1 MAALRSLLASTREDH
16 RMAAE
21 EENAMTA
28 IPGECEVLIVG
39 GSLVGLSAAAFL
51 GHHGIAAQVVEK
63 HAGTSI
69 HPRAGYFHVGTME
82 AYRRI
87 GLEPAILEVSHEQ
100 FGPDGGINLVESLA
114 GRELALFVP
123 SINAGLEPFSP
134 CKRFFIT
141 QQSLEPLLHRRAAE
155 LGAQLHYRSE
165 LVDFEQDEAGVTAQV
180 RDVGRGE
187 VSTIRA
193 RYMIA
198 ADGNRSP
205 IRAALGIGMS
215 GPGALSDS
223 ITIYFKADCTQWLS
237 ERPMGVI
244 YVLNPDQ
251 RGFFRFEAGGKRGFL
266 VVNTLGDLALP
277 GAKDVAGDIS
287 PERCIALVRSAI
299 GRPDIAVEIEDVAI
313 WKAVAECAD
322 AYRAGR
328 VFIAGDA
335 AHVVPPTGGFG
346 GNTGVQDAANL
357 AWKLAMVLKGE
368 AGEALLDSYEAER
381 RPVGLLTVEQ
391 AYTRYVRRVTPEEIG
406 PDTPA
411 LRDELTMELGQF
423 YRSDA
428 VLDGRA
434 VDEPAC
440 VHPEETRGHPGSRVP
455 HAWLADGRST
465 IDCAAGG
472 LTLLVGPEGEGWA
485 EVAHAGGLAAER
497 LPPDAADQCGIGASG
512 AVLARPD
519 GFVAARAADGADPAA
534 TLDGWRTRIIAR

>member
-1 MAALRSLLASTREDH
+1 
-16 RMAAE
+16 
-21 EENAMTA
+21 MTA
-28 IPGECEVLIVG
+28 PATAPAECDVLIVG

-123 SINAGLEPFSP
+123 SINAGLDPWSP

-155 LGAQLHYRSE
+155 LGADLHYRSE
-165 LVDFEQDEAGVTAQV
+165 LVDFTQDESGVTAHV
-180 RDVGRGE
+180 RDVDSGVTR
-187 VSTIRA
+187 TIRA

-205 IRAALGIGMS
+205 IRQQLGIGMT
-215 GPGALSDS
+215 GPGWLSDS
-223 ITIYFKADCTQWLS
+223 ITIYFKADCAQWLE

-244 YVLNPDQ
+244 YVLNGDQ

-266 VVNTLGDLALP
+266 VVNTLGDLTLP

-287 PERCIALVRSAI
+287 PARCIALVRSAI
-299 GRPDIAVEIEDVAI
+299 GVPDIDVEIEDVAI

-322 AYRAGR
+322 AYRSGR

-381 RPVGLLTVEQ
+381 CPVGLLTVEQ

-411 LRDELTMELGQF
+411 QRDELTMELGQF
-423 YRSDA
+423 YPSGA
-428 VLDGRA
+428 VVDGRVA
-434 VDEPAC
+434 GELAC
-440 VHPEETRGHPGSRVP
+440 VHPEQTRGRPGSRVP
-455 HAWLADGRST
+455 HAWLGETRST
-465 IDCAAGG
+465 IDCASGG
-472 LTLLVGPEGEGWA
+472 LTLLVGPDGDGWA
-485 EVAHAGGLAAER
+485 EAARARGLPFER
-497 LPPDAADQCGIGASG
+497 LPQAAADHCGIGMAG
-512 AVLARPD
+512 ALLARPD
-519 GFVAARAADGADPAA
+519 GFVAARIADGANPVPVLDDWLARIA
-534 TLDGWRTRIIAR
+534 TP

>member
-1 MAALRSLLASTREDH
+1 MAA
-16 RMAAE
+16 
-21 EENAMTA
+21 TA
-28 IPGECEVLIVG
+28 GECDVLIVG
-39 GSLVGLSAAAFL
+39 GSLVGLSTAAFL
-51 GHHGIAAQVVEK
+51 GHHGVAAQVVEK

-87 GLEPAILEVSHEQ
+87 GLEPAILETSHEQ

-123 SINAGLEPFSP
+123 SINAGLDPYSP

-155 LGAQLHYRSE
+155 LGAELHYRSE

-180 RDVGRGE
+180 RDVDSGE
-187 VSTIRA
+187 IRTIRA

-205 IRAALGIGMS
+205 IRQKLGIGMT
-215 GPGALSDS
+215 GPGWLSDS
-223 ITIYFKADCTQWLS
+223 ITIYFKADCTRWL
-237 ERPMGVI
+237 EKRPMGVI
-244 YVLNPDQ
+244 YVLNADQ

-266 VVNTLGDLALP
+266 VVNTLGDLTLP
-277 GAKDVAGDIS
+277 GAKDVAGDVS

-299 GRPDIAVEIEDVAI
+299 GVPDMEVEIEDVAI

-357 AWKLAMVLKGE
+357 AWKLAMVVKGE

-406 PDTPA
+406 PETPVQ
-411 LRDELTMELGQF
+411 RDELTMELGQF
-423 YRSDA
+423 YRSGA
-428 VLDGRA
+428 VVDGRRA
-434 VDEPAC
+434 DEPAC
-440 VHPEETRGHPGSRVP
+440 LHPDQTRGRAGARVP
-455 HAWLADGRST
+455 HAWLDDGRST
-465 IDCAAGG
+465 LDVATAGPTWLLGPEAASTEGVRLSAEAAG
-472 LTLLVGPEGEGWA
+472 
-485 EVAHAGGLAAER
+485 R
-497 LPPDAADQCGIGASG
+497 CGITPDGAML
-512 AVLARPD
+512 VRPD
-519 GFVAARAADGADPAA
+519 GFVAEVR
-534 TLDGWRTRIIAR
+534 

>member
-1 MAALRSLLASTREDH
+1 MAD
-16 RMAAE
+16 
-21 EENAMTA
+21 A
-28 IPGECEVLIVG
+28 IPCDVLIVG

-51 GHHGIAAQVVEK
+51 GHHGVSAMVVEK

-87 GLEPAILEVSHEQ
+87 GLEPAILEASHEQ

-123 SINAGLEPFSP
+123 SINAGLDPYSP

-155 LGAQLHYRSE
+155 LGADLHYRSE
-165 LVDFEQDEAGVTAQV
+165 LVDFAQDESGVTAHV
-180 RDVGRGE
+180 RDVDSGE
-187 VSTIRA
+187 IRTIRA
-193 RYMIA
+193 RWMIA

-205 IRAALGIGMS
+205 IRQKLGVGMT
-215 GPGALSDS
+215 GPGWLSDS
-223 ITIYFKADCTQWLS
+223 ITIYFKADCTQWLE

-244 YVLNPDQ
+244 YVSNADQ

-266 VVNTLGDLALP
+266 VVNTLGDLSLP

-299 GRPDIAVEIEDVAI
+299 GVPDIEVEIEDVAV

-322 AYRAGR
+322 AYRKGR

-357 AWKLAMVLKGE
+357 AWKLAMVVKGE

-391 AYTRYVRRVTPEEIG
+391 AYTRYVRRVTPEELTF
-406 PDTPA
+406 DTPA

-423 YRSDA
+423 YRSNA
-428 VLDGRA
+428 VVDGRTES
-434 VDEPAC
+434 EPAC
-440 VHPEETRGHPGSRVP
+440 LHPDRTRGRAGARVP
-455 HAWLADGRST
+455 HAWLDDGRST
-465 IDCAAGG
+465 LDVAA
-472 LTLLVGPEGEGWA
+472 TEASWLLG
-485 EVAHAGGLAAER
+485 
-497 LPPDAADQCGIGASG
+497 PDAPPGDGVRLSSETANRCGIAPAGAML
-512 AVLARPD
+512 VRPD
-519 GFVAARAADGADPAA
+519 GF
-534 TLDGWRTRIIAR
+534 IAEVR

>member
-1 MAALRSLLASTREDH
+1 MAAPA
-16 RMAAE
+16 
-21 EENAMTA
+21 
-28 IPGECEVLIVG
+28 GECDVLIVG

-51 GHHGIAAQVVEK
+51 GHHGIAAHVVEK

-87 GLEPAILEVSHEQ
+87 GLEPALLELSHRQ

-123 SINAGLEPFSP
+123 SINAGLEPYSP
-134 CKRFFIT
+134 CKRFFMT

-155 LGAQLHYRSE
+155 LGADLHYRSE
-165 LVDFEQDEAGVTAQV
+165 LVDFAQDEAGVTAQV
-180 RDVGRGE
+180 RDVDSGE
-187 VSTIRA
+187 TRQIRA
-193 RYMIA
+193 KYMIA

-205 IRAALGIGMS
+205 IRSALGVGMT
-215 GPGALSDS
+215 GPGWLSDS
-223 ITIYFKADCTQWLS
+223 ITIYFKADCTRWLE

-244 YVLNPDQ
+244 YVSNPDQ

-299 GRPDIAVEIEDVAI
+299 GVPDITVEIEDVAI
-313 WKAVAECAD
+313 WKAVAECAE
-322 AYRAGR
+322 AYRKGR

-357 AWKLAMVLKGE
+357 AWKLALVLKGE

-391 AYTRYVRRVTPEEIG
+391 AYTRYIRRVTPEELT
-406 PDTPA
+406 PETPA

-423 YRSDA
+423 YRSNA
-428 VLDGRA
+428 VVDGRGD
-434 VDEPAC
+434 DELAC
-440 VHPEETRGHPGSRVP
+440 MHPDQTRGRAGARVP
-455 HAWLADGRST
+455 HVWLDGARST
-465 IDCAAGG
+465 LDVAARQATWLLGPETPAEDGVRLSPEAATRCGLGAAGAM
-472 LTLLVGPEGEGWA
+472 LV
-485 EVAHAGGLAAER
+485 
-497 LPPDAADQCGIGASG
+497 
-512 AVLARPD
+512 RPD
-519 GFVAARAADGADPAA
+519 GFVAEVY
-534 TLDGWRTRIIAR
+534 

>member
-1 MAALRSLLASTREDH
+1 
-16 RMAAE
+16 
-21 EENAMTA
+21 MTA
-28 IPGECEVLIVG
+28 AADCDVLIVG

-87 GLEPAILEVSHEQ
+87 GLEPAILEASHEQ

-123 SINAGLEPFSP
+123 SINAGLDPYSP
-134 CKRFFIT
+134 CQRFFIT

-155 LGAQLHYRSE
+155 LGADLHYRSE
-165 LVDFEQDEAGVTAQV
+165 LVDFAQDGSGVTAQV
-180 RDVGRGE
+180 RDLDSGGTRSIV
-187 VSTIRA
+187 A

-205 IRAALGIGMS
+205 IRQQLGIGMT
-215 GPGALSDS
+215 GPGWLSDS
-223 ITIYFKADCTQWLS
+223 ITIYFKADCTRWL
-237 ERPMGVI
+237 EQRPMGVI
-244 YVLNPDQ
+244 YVSNADQ

-266 VVNTLGDLALP
+266 VVNTLGDLSLP
-277 GAKDVAGDIS
+277 DATNVAGDIS
-287 PERCIALVRSAI
+287 AERCIAFVRSAI
-299 GRPDIAVEIEDVAI
+299 GVPDITVEIEDVAV

-322 AYRAGR
+322 AYRNGR

-357 AWKLAMVLKGE
+357 AWKLAAVLKGQ
-368 AGEALLDSYEAER
+368 AGEALLDTYEAER

-406 PDTPA
+406 PDTPE
-411 LRDELTMELGQF
+411 LRDELTMELGQY
-423 YRSDA
+423 YRSEA
-428 VLDGRA
+428 VVDGREGN
-434 VDEPAC
+434 EPAC
-440 VHPEETRGHPGSRVP
+440 LHPDITRGHPGSRVP
-455 HAWLADGRST
+455 HAPVGDRST
-465 IDCAAGG
+465 IDTVAGG
-472 LTLLVGPEGEGWA
+472 FALLAGPDGAAWA
-485 EVAHAGGLAAER
+485 EAAQEAAREIGLALSR
-497 LPPDAADQCGIGASG
+497 LDLPPETLDRFGIGSSG

-519 GFVAARAADGADPAA
+519 GFVAWRTGSDARATAGAMREV
-534 TLDGWRTRIIAR
+534 LTRVLCRPH